1 MPTGAADPLVGITEK
16 RADSTL
22 LSSARLLASQG
33 SADQV
38 AALLRALVTDP
49 LGLLRALASVGSV
62 DRAVEL
68 LGTALTLGL
77 PAELNAR
84 LRCLLVE
91 LRLAGGEVRL
101 ALATAEEIL
110 GRGARGTPEL
120 PPTVRSAVLAG
131 RAFGRHFQDPDR
143 GRRHAE
149 SVLRGYDDRIA
160 PDAEVLAA
168 MAVLSG
174 LVLSDGR
181 LTEGLRLARAAV
193 DGAQAMPSP
202 VWRAYLHLVLAD
214 RLLDAG
220 AYGDA
225 ESTVRAAVADLI
237 GLGGGGMDS
246 VVALHRAR
254 LLGHRGRLAEARDE
268 AQQAL
273 AAAMC
278 RGTLLYVPPL
288 LATLGQLALRFG
300 DHDGAEAFVRRYRR
314 TLADGVGR
322 MPSPVYDW
330 VELQVTAARHGAHAA
345 LTQMD
350 QQYSHPAPRAALFTR
365 QPGAAAWFVRT
376 ALEAGDPHWA
386 AVAAREAERLAED
399 NPGVPTLAASAV
411 HAVSLLH
418 GDPDGLV
425 RAATEHGHHWARTAA
440 AEDLAALLDT
450 RSRLRTAGAGADAD
464 AMAGTPARPRLPAPP
479 ATPALT
485 PAPVP
490 PDTPVTPAS
499 DPAARAAEENA
510 DALSDV
516 ERTVAH
522 LVSQGLT
529 NQQVASRIHRS
540 PHTVNYHLRNI
551 FRKVGLSSRVE
562 LARHAHLWT
571 TDRPGI
577 DDLGIF

>member
-1 MPTGAADPLVGITEK
+1 LVGTTAPLVGTTAPLVGTTAPLVGTTEK

-22 LSSARLLASQG
+22 LTSARLLAAQG
-33 SADQV
+33 SAAQIS
-38 AALLRALVTDP
+38 ALLRALVTDP
-49 LGLLRALASVGSV
+49 LGLLRALASVGSL

-68 LGTALTLGL
+68 LDTALTLGL

-84 LRCLLVE
+84 LWCLLVE
-91 LRLAGGEVRL
+91 LRLAGGDVRRTL
-101 ALATAEEIL
+101 AAAEEIL
-110 GRGARGTPEL
+110 GRDTAEL
-120 PPTVRSAVLAG
+120 PDTVRSAVLAG
-131 RAFGRHFQDPDR
+131 RAFGRYFQDADR

-149 SVLRGYDDRIA
+149 SVLRGHDERIA

-168 MAVLSG
+168 TAVLSD
-174 LVLSDGR
+174 LALADGR
-181 LTEGLRLARAAV
+181 LAEGLRLARAAV
-193 DGAQAMPSP
+193 AGAAAMPSP

-214 RLLDAG
+214 RLVDVG
-220 AYGDA
+220 AHAEA
-225 ESTVRAAVADLI
+225 ESTVRTAGVDLL
-237 GLGGGGMDS
+237 GLGGGMDS

-254 LLGHRGRLAEARDE
+254 LLDHRGRLAEARDE

-273 AAAMC
+273 TAAVC
-278 RGTLLYVPPL
+278 QGTLLYVPPL
-288 LATLGQLALRFG
+288 LATLGELALRFG

-314 TLADGVGR
+314 ILADGASR
-322 MPSPVYDW
+322 LPSPVYDW

-345 LTQMD
+345 LEQLELHYPD
-350 QQYSHPAPRAALFTR
+350 RAQRAALFTR

-376 ALEAGDPHWA
+376 ALEAGNPHWA
-386 AVAAREAERLAED
+386 AIAAHEAERLAED
-399 NPGVPTLAASAV
+399 NRGIAPLAAAAG

-440 AEDLAALLDT
+440 AEDLAALLDP
-450 RSRLRTAGAGADAD
+450 RSRRRAFAQLPSAAV
-464 AMAGTPARPRLPAPP
+464 PAIP
-479 ATPALT
+479 T
-485 PAPVP
+485 PVP
-490 PDTPVTPAS
+490 VPTLHVA
-499 DPAARAAEENA
+499 DPGARAAEENA

-562 LARHAHLWT
+562 LARLAHLWAA
-571 TDRPGI
+571 DHPGI
-577 DDLGIF
+577 ADHSRPVAPAMG